1 MTLIKKIAAITLIT
15 LAMSSTANAGNYSYF
30 TSYAPVFQEAFDA
43 S

>member
-15 LAMSSTANAGNYSYF
+15 VAMSSAANAGSYTYF
-30 TSYAPVFQEAFDA
+30 ASYAPVFQEAFDA